1 MFCLQQGSEKKLSI
15 WNRTFICCLL
25 ANVFLY
31 TSQGIV
37 NPLVT
42 TYAGFIGAGASVVG
56 MISGLYFGVSFAMR
70 PVSGPMVTMLDK
82 KKLMIFTYA
91 VGVAANLGYGLSRSI
106 GLFIVSRA
114 LHGVQFSLLGS
125 LTLTVASDSLPKE
138 KMGSGIGV
146 FGLSGIFGTAFGPTI
161 GLALRNLGDGLWGE
175 GAGYR
180 LTFFTAA
187 GITLLSLIPCLVMED
202 QPKPDREAMKALG
215 PWYKNIIAPETIPCA
230 AILCCYCMSSGL
242 YNIFMVPYAE
252 QYGIQNVGVFFTIYA
267 VAMLV
272 TRPMSGKLLDQHGA
286 AFVCYP
292 CSAVAVCS
300 YLALGLIRSFAGVV
314 IAAVLAG
321 IAWGTLNPALQA
333 MAMQTTVPA
342 KRGVASNTGYLGMD
356 LGFFLGPTLAGLVGA
371 STGQQAILFM
381 SGAVPVVVGFLIF
394 LFTWRR
400 FQERVKWLAGL
411 EKSHRRK

>member
-1 MFCLQQGSEKKLSI
+1 MQQAPEKRLTI
-15 WNRTFICCLL
+15 WNRMFICCVL
-25 ANVFLY
+25 ANCFLY
-31 TSQGIV
+31 TGQGIV

-42 TYAGFIGAGASVVG
+42 TYAAYIGAGASVVG
-56 MISGLYFGVSFAMR
+56 MISGLYFGISFAMR

-91 VGVAANLGYGLSRSI
+91 IGVAANLGYGLSQSV
-106 GLFIVSRA
+106 GLFVASRM

-161 GLALRNLGDGLWGE
+161 GLALRDLGDRLWG
-175 GAGYR
+175 GSGGFR
-180 LTFFTAA
+180 LTFFAAA
-187 GITLLSLIPCLVMED
+187 GITLLALIPCLVMED
-202 QPKPDREAMKALG
+202 QPKPDREALKALG
-215 PWYKNIIAPETIPCA
+215 PWYKNIIAPETLPCA
-230 AILCCYCMSSGL
+230 VILCCYCMSSGL

-252 QYGIQNVGVFFTIYA
+252 QYGIGNVGIFFPIYA

-272 TRPMSGKLLDQHGA
+272 TRPVSGRLLDRHGA

-292 CSAVAVCS
+292 CSAVAVAS
-300 YLALGLIRSFAGVV
+300 YLVLGLVHTMTGVV
-314 IAAVLAG
+314 IAAILAG
-321 IAWGTLNPALQA
+321 VAWGTLNPALQA

-356 LGFFLGPTLAGLVGA
+356 MGFFLGPTLAGLVAAHTGEQGA
-371 STGQQAILFM
+371 LFL
-381 SGAVPVVVGFLIF
+381 SGMVPVIVGFVIF
-394 LFTWRR
+394 VLTWRR
-400 FQERVKWLAGL
+400 FQARVKWLERL
-411 EKSHRRK
+411 EQSSRRK